1 MMSKTDFGKLMEETM
16 TSKREEQ
23 EQIGYEMLREGGHS
37 VKEIAEAMGVTSLHE
52 VSVLIEKY
60 NEKQLAK
67 GKPPA
72 VLGGAV
78 KISKDSTAPIPGSIF
93 ISEND
98 DPPSVKMLLSDDD
111 RALVDRIALQALT
124 IAVADCDDGIRAAQI
139 WRKALAFIDTWLT
152 SMLPEIRKVPD
163 TVQPWAQIAAA
174 IALAEVDADE

>member
-1 MMSKTDFGKLMEETM
+1 MSKTDFGKLMEETLAN
-16 TSKREEQ
+16 KREEQ
-23 EQIGYEMLREGGHS
+23 EQIGYDMLREGGHS

-78 KISKDSTAPIPGSIF
+78 KILQSSTVTIPGPIVGSAG
-93 ISEND
+93 D
-98 DPPSVKMLLSDDD
+98 DPSRIDAMLNDDD

-139 WRKALAFIDTWLT
+139 WRKALSTIDAWLT
-152 SMLPEIRKVPD
+152 SMLPEIRKVPN
-163 TVQPWAQIAAA
+163 TVQPWAEIAAA